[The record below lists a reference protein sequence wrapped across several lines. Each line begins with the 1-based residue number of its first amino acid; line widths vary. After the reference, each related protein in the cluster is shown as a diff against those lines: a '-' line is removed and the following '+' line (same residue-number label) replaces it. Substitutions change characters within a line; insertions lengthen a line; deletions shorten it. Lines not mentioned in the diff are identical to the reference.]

1 MENPKIREM
10 GATDTLFADEVDASL
25 EGGAFDS
32 EDYLDPLEQAGLVRA
47 PALGEDELLD
57 ALYEDLHRGEQAK
70 AVLAEREM
78 ARVIEATRGIEHG
91 LVEGLGQCIARIPL
105 SVFHHWGSRYGYEIW
120 NDPQDLLAF
129 LAKRNPG
136 LMIKAQPRTHRGA
149 AVPSF
154 STGGATTA
162 APVRGLAAAGAGAL
176 GAAPAV
182 PAPATPL
189 ASSL

>member
-1 MENPKIREM
+1 M
-10 GATDTLFADEVDASL
+10 GATDTLFADDVDALL
-25 EGGAFDS
+25 EGGAFDA
-32 EDYLDPLEQAGLVRA
+32 EDYLDPVEAAGLVRA

-149 AVPSF
+149 AVPSLPA
-154 STGGATTA
+154 GGATTA
-162 APVRGLAAAGAGAL
+162 APVRGLVAAGAETPCL
-176 GAAPAV
+176 APAV
-182 PAPATPL
+182 SSAPTGAQIPAPTGALILP
-189 ASSL
+189 

>member
-1 MENPKIREM
+1 MV
-10 GATDTLFADEVDASL
+10 AADTLFADDVDALL
-25 EGGAFDS
+25 EGGAFDA
-32 EDYLDPLEQAGLVRA
+32 EDYLDPVESAGLVRA

-78 ARVIEATRGIEHG
+78 ARVIEATSGIEHG

-136 LMIKAQPRTHRGA
+136 LMIKAQPRAFRGA
-149 AVPSF
+149 AVPSLPA
-154 STGGATTA
+154 GGATTA
-162 APVRGLAAAGAGAL
+162 APVRGLVAAGEGAT

-182 PAPATPL
+182 SPAPTGALILP
-189 ASSL
+189 